1 MAKARTRVAVRA
13 LRPATVLAVVLAGVY
28 SWIAAGFLP
37 FTWPMRIAV
46 IVPVVVAAIFV
57 VGPSRPGA
65 EPAADQ
71 RGAYR
76 RCITAW
82 VVLLVLA
89 TAWELLALFS
99 SPRDDHPTLSSMS
112 DDVMSTHPGRAL
124 TFALW
129 LFVGWLLFVRP
140 RMEKPS

>member
-1 MAKARTRVAVRA
+1 MAKARSSVSAGA
-13 LRPATVLAVVLAGVY
+13 LRPATVLAIALTGVY

-46 IVPVVVAAIFV
+46 IVPVLIAGVFAVRPSPPGVEPAVADRRTYRRFVAAW
-57 VGPSRPGA
+57 
-65 EPAADQ
+65 
-71 RGAYR
+71 
-76 RCITAW
+76 IT
-82 VVLLVLA
+82 LLVLA

-129 LFVGWLLFVRP
+129 LLVGWLLFVRP
-140 RMEKPS
+140 WTEKRS